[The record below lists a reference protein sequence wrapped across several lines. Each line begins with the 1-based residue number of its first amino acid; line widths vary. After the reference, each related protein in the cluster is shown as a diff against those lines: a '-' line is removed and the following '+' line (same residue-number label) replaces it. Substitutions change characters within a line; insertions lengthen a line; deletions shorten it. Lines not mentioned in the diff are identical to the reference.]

1 MASSYKTLHDNLENA
16 AFHKP
21 KHSILIIDSDDLSL
35 CKNKTN
41 LRQSGFKDVEV
52 HTQIASAQSSVDERY
67 CDLVFLEI
75 PSGEEAER
83 RFEFISWLRARKF
96 RGITVVLSNRPT
108 IPMIYRAAML
118 GANELMVKSPAMNLV
133 DETIR
138 LFDKRQMNDCSLWH
152 PEAFLNSGVFRC
164 MSLSKGELE
173 VLKAFADGFP
183 RHIEIARRL
192 GKNCTYIRK
201 TFSRIYE
208 KVGFFIPVENPAQL
222 SHLITV
228 CSLFQ

>member
-1 MASSYKTLHDNLENA
+1 MASSYKTLHDNVQNA
-16 AFHKP
+16 PFHKP

-35 CKNKTN
+35 CKNKTG
-41 LRQSGFKDVEV
+41 LRQSGFNDVEV
-52 HTQIASAQSSVDERY
+52 YTQIASAQSSVDERY

-96 RGITVVLSNRPT
+96 RGIIVVLSTRPS
-108 IPMIYRAAML
+108 IPTIYRAAML
-118 GANELMVKSPAMNLV
+118 GATELLVKSPALNLV
-133 DETIR
+133 DEAVR
-138 LFDKRQMNDCSLWH
+138 LLDKRQMNDCSLWR

-164 MSLSKGELE
+164 MNLSKGEME
-173 VLKAFADGFP
+173 VLKSFADGFP
-183 RHIEIARRL
+183 RHLEIASRL

-208 KVGFFIPVENPAQL
+208 KVGFFVPVENPAQL